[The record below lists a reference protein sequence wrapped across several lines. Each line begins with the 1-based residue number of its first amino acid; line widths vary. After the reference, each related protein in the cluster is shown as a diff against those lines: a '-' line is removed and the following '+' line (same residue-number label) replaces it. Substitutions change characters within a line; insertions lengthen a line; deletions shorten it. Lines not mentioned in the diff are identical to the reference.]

1 MQGQEFARFEVESLG
16 PAGHV
21 EEVGDAARLAAY
33 LDDVAALDGGGRDFD
48 RGGHGTAGYPSAH
61 RLPPVGEVV
70 RWHEQVQDSKIT
82 GMSTGATA
90 GLACSHSWWEP
101 MRHVLERYGAE
112 ARSFGTRVRR
122 GVMV

>member
-1 MQGQEFARFEVESLG
+1 MQGQQFARLEAESLA
-16 PAGHV
+16 PAGQMEKVCH
-21 EEVGDAARLAAY
+21 AARLAAY
-33 LDDVAALDGGGRDFD
+33 LDHVAALDGGGRDFD
-48 RGGHGTAGYPSAH
+48 RGSHGAAGYPSPH
-61 RLPPVGEVV
+61 RSPPVVEVV

-112 ARSFGTRVRR
+112 ARSFGTRVRW
-122 GVMV
+122 GVMA